1 LKVPLGNPINSPE
14 VAALHYW
21 YVRDVRRQ
29 DVVVSTVDVMVAG
42 ELMVRDKVLI
52 IVPFLL
58 MREESYACIYVIRVL
73 ATVPMRHSM
82 TEDSPE

>member
-1 LKVPLGNPINSPE
+1 LIVPLGSSCNLPE
-14 VAALHYW
+14 IVALHYW
-21 YVRDVRRQ
+21 YVRDVRGQ

-58 MREESYACIYVIRVL
+58 IRESYACIYVIRVL
-73 ATVPMRHSM
+73 ASVPLGPFMSVRSL
-82 TEDSPE
+82 E

>member
-1 LKVPLGNPINSPE
+1 MIV
-14 VAALHYW
+14 ALHYW
-21 YVRDVRRQ
+21 DVRDVRRQ
-29 DVVVSTVDVMVAG
+29 DVVVSTVDVMVAD

-58 MREESYACIYVIRVL
+58 IRESYACIYVIRVL

-82 TEDSPE
+82 SEDSPE